1 MTRFSIFSRI
11 PCPRMARYFP
21 IFHWLRFYSRRDLN
35 GDLFAGVITAI
46 LLIPQ
51 GIAYAMVAGLPVQ
64 MGLYAS
70 ILPPFFYALTGTS
83 RVLSVGPVSIA
94 AIMVLAAL
102 STPEVSALGNPME
115 SAIIL
120 AAEGG
125 IILLLMAL
133 FRLGGIVKLISHP
146 VLTGFTSGAAIL
158 IILSQLSHVIGVQF
172 KSCEP
177 ELSCLATTLTNF
189 NAMALLLAGTTLL
202 IMLCFGKPLAY
213 VLERLFFSEAIAVSL
228 SKCAPILAVF
238 GTSIAVYG
246 FDLNGLFNVAVV
258 GDVPAGLPRL
268 SLDFIGSPKWQMLLP
283 FSAMIAL
290 IAYIESVAISKVVA
304 NITRQKIDP
313 NQELIALGGANLMT
327 ALSGGMSVAGG
338 FSRTM
343 VNFSAGAR
351 TQLAMLVAV
360 SIVTIAMLFFT
371 AGFYFIP
378 KATLAA
384 IIIMAVLPLVRLN
397 SIIKTWRYDNC
408 EGASEVVTLLGVLLL
423 GIEEGLAIGV
433 IMTFVSHIRKVSHP
447 HIAVVGRVPGTEHFR
462 NERRHT
468 VQTWDTLLL
477 LRIDESMTY
486 HNIIFIEEFVNGELA
501 QRPDTR
507 SVVLIFA
514 SVSNIDSTALEVLV
528 NLNKELSLANIKLCL
543 SEVKGPVMD
552 RLERTEFLAQL
563 TPERVF
569 LTTEQAVKTLL
580 D

>member
-1 MTRFSIFSRI
+1 MTRIPSFSQI
-11 PCPRMARYFP
+11 PCLSLARYFP
-21 IFHWLRFYSRRDLN
+21 ILQWLRRYSRGDLN

-46 LLIPQ
+46 LLILQ

-102 STPEVSALGNPME
+102 STPEVSVLGNPIE
-115 SAIIL
+115 SAVIL

-125 IILLLMAL
+125 IILLFMAF

-158 IILSQLSHVIGVQF
+158 IIMSQLSHVIGVQF
-172 KSCEP
+172 EP
-177 ELSCLATTLTNF
+177 CDAKLNCLATTLINF
-189 NAMALLLAGTTLL
+189 NEMTLLLAGMTLL
-202 IMLCFGKPLAY
+202 IILLFGKPLSYLLKKISFPHA
-213 VLERLFFSEAIAVSL
+213 FAVSL
-228 SKCAPILAVF
+228 SKCAPILAVIS
-238 GTSIAVYG
+238 TSTVVYW
-246 FDLNGLFNVAVV
+246 FDLYGAFDVAVV
-258 GDVPAGLPRL
+258 GNVPAGLPQL

-313 NQELIALGGANLMT
+313 DQELIALGGANLMS
-327 ALSGGMSVAGG
+327 AFSGGMSVAGG

-360 SIVTIAMLFFT
+360 LIVTIAMLFFT
-371 AGFYFIP
+371 TGFYFIP
-378 KATLAA
+378 KATLSV
-384 IIIMAVLPLVRLN
+384 IIIMAVWPLVHLK
-397 SIIKTWRYDNC
+397 SVLKTWRYDNC
-408 EGASEVVTLLGVLLL
+408 EGVSEVVTLLGVLLL

-486 HNIIFIEEFVNGELA
+486 SNIVFIEEFVHGQVAEHPTA
-501 QRPDTR
+501 R

-514 SVSNIDSTALEVLV
+514 SVSNIDSTALEVLS
-528 NLNKELSLANIKLCL
+528 NLNKDLSAVNIKLCL

-563 TPERVF
+563 TLERVF

-580 D
+580 K

>member
-1 MTRFSIFSRI
+1 
-11 PCPRMARYFP
+11 
-21 IFHWLRFYSRRDLN
+21 
-35 GDLFAGVITAI
+35 
-46 LLIPQ
+46 
-51 GIAYAMVAGLPVQ
+51 
-64 MGLYAS
+64 
-70 ILPPFFYALTGTS
+70 
-83 RVLSVGPVSIA
+83 
-94 AIMVLAAL
+94 
-102 STPEVSALGNPME
+102 
-115 SAIIL
+115 
-120 AAEGG
+120 
-125 IILLLMAL
+125 
-133 FRLGGIVKLISHP
+133 
-146 VLTGFTSGAAIL
+146 
-158 IILSQLSHVIGVQF
+158 
-172 KSCEP
+172 
-177 ELSCLATTLTNF
+177 
-189 NAMALLLAGTTLL
+189 
-202 IMLCFGKPLAY
+202 MLCFGKPLAY
-213 VLERLFFSEAIAVSL
+213 VLERLSFSEAIAVGL
-228 SKCAPILAVF
+228 SRCAPILAVF
-238 GTSIAVYG
+238 GTSTAVYW

-486 HNIIFIEEFVNGELA
+486 HNIIFIEEFVNGELT
-501 QRPDTR
+501 QHPDAR

-514 SVSNIDSTALEVLV
+514 SVSNIDATALEVLV

>member
-1 MTRFSIFSRI
+1 MVKFPIFSKI
-11 PCPRMARYFP
+11 PCPGMARYFP
-21 IFHWLRFYSRRDLN
+21 ILHWLRFYSYRDLN

-102 STPEVSALGNPME
+102 SVPEVSALGRPME

-125 IILLLMAL
+125 IILLLMAVL
-133 FRLGGIVKLISHP
+133 RLGGIVKFISHP

-158 IILSQLSHVIGVQF
+158 IILSQLSHVVGVQL
-172 KSCEP
+172 KGCDVDWV
-177 ELSCLATTLTNF
+177 CGVTRLTNF
-189 NAMALLLAGTTLL
+189 NAIAFLLALATLL
-202 IMLCFGKPLAY
+202 IMLLFGKPLTAFMRR
-213 VLERLFFSEAIAVSL
+213 VSFSEAIASGA
-228 SKCAPILAVF
+228 SKCAPIVAVI
-238 GTSIAVYG
+238 GTSMAVYG

-258 GDVPAGLPRL
+258 GDVPAGLPQL
-268 SLDFIGSPKWQMLLP
+268 SLDFIGSPKWQILLP

-290 IAYIESVAISKVVA
+290 IAYIESVAISKVIA
-304 NITRQKIDP
+304 NITQQKIDP
-313 NQELIALGGANLMT
+313 NQELIALGGANLLS

-343 VNFSAGAR
+343 VNYSAGAR

-360 SIVTIAMLFFT
+360 SVVTIAMLFFT

-378 KATLAA
+378 KASLAA
-384 IIIMAVLPLVRLN
+384 IIIIAVLPLVRVN
-397 SIIKTWRYDNC
+397 SIIKTWRYDRG
-408 EGASEVVTLLGVLLL
+408 EGFSEVLTLLGVVLL

-433 IMTFVSHIRKVSHP
+433 IMTLVSHTRKISQP

-462 NERRHT
+462 NVHRHQ
-468 VQTWDTLLL
+468 VQTWDKLLL
-477 LRIDESMTY
+477 LRVDENMTY
-486 HNIIFIEEFVNGELA
+486 SNIVFIEEFVHEQIVKQPLA
-501 QRPDTR
+501 RH
-507 SVVLIFA
+507 VVLIFT
-514 SVSNIDSTALEVLV
+514 SVSSIDSTALEVLV
-528 NLNKELSLANIKLCL
+528 NLNKALSSANIQLYL
-543 SEVKGPVMD
+543 SEIKGPVMD
-552 RLERTEFLAQL
+552 RLEQTEFLTQL
-563 TPERVF
+563 TPEKIF
-569 LTTEQAVKTLL
+569 MTTEQAVKILL
-580 D
+580 E